1 MTPRDWAGTMAGM
14 IRTVEHDRCPGLPHS
29 RHTVDENSGE
39 SGGERVGF
47 ITPVETGAVLTAA
60 GR

>member
-1 MTPRDWAGTMAGM
+1 MAGM
-14 IRTVEHDRCPGLPHS
+14 IRTVEHDRCPGLPRS
-29 RHTVDENSGE
+29 RHTMDENCGE

-47 ITPVETGAVLTAA
+47 ITPADAGTVLTAA